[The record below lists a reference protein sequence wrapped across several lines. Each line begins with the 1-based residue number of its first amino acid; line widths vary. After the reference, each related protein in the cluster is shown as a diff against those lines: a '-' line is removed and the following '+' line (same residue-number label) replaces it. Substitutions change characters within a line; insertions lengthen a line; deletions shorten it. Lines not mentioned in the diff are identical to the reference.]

1 MVRRRDHHHDF
12 KEPAPVPGGP
22 NKQVGPGT
30 RIDPRFIEMLYV
42 VGLIQDGIQSI
53 FVVDAM
59 FICTRRPDN
68 AHRYI
73 VLQ

>member
-1 MVRRRDHHHDF
+1 
-12 KEPAPVPGGP
+12 
-22 NKQVGPGT
+22 
-30 RIDPRFIEMLYV
+30 MLYML
-42 VGLIQDGIQSI
+42 GLIQDGIQGI